1 MPNPVVNPTIIPST
15 VPIPFPSARDP
26 APKVIQLKVA
36 VPKTGQKNALPREDA
51 PEVPVGRVP
60 VPKTDLKPPL
70 PRDNLYPMGTARVPC
85 AQGLASCYDMCSVC
99 DFHLNRSGATDRHY
113 SPEAVLMKSMKSG

>member
-26 APKVIQLKVA
+26 APKVLQLKVA

-51 PEVPVGRVP
+51 TEAPVGRVP
-60 VPKTDLKPPL
+60 VPKTF
-70 PRDNLYPMGTARVPC
+70 R
-85 AQGLASCYDMCSVC
+85 
-99 DFHLNRSGATDRHY
+99 
-113 SPEAVLMKSMKSG
+113 

>member
-60 VPKTDLKPPL
+60 VPKTGLKNAL

-85 AQGLASCYDMCSVC
+85 AQGLAAYNDMCSVRG
-99 DFHLNRSGATDRHY
+99 FHKNRTG
-113 SPEAVLMKSMKSG
+113 PERRIGTIRRKRS

>member
-1 MPNPVVNPTIIPST
+1 MGRVAVPNPVVNPTIIPST

-51 PEVPVGRVP
+51 TEAPVEGVAVPKTVQKPPSPREDATEVPVGRVA
-60 VPKTDLKPPL
+60 VPKTGQKTL
-70 PRDNLYPMGTARVPC
+70 
-85 AQGLASCYDMCSVC
+85 
-99 DFHLNRSGATDRHY
+99 FATPGWH
-113 SPEAVLMKSMKSG
+113 

>member
-26 APKVIQLKVA
+26 AAEVLQLMVA

-51 PEVPVGRVP
+51 TEVPVGRVP
-60 VPKTDLKPPL
+60 VPKTF
-70 PRDNLYPMGTARVPC
+70 R
-85 AQGLASCYDMCSVC
+85 
-99 DFHLNRSGATDRHY
+99 
-113 SPEAVLMKSMKSG
+113 